1 MSDASWSPPLDVN
14 TRTITTLSVIRAR
27 PEHLQAIH
35 KIQLLAYPGRTD
47 FHESEDV
54 FRSKLEAY
62 PAGNFIALA
71 TYSVVT
77 DDDTSTWTQPEV
89 VHEEDLD
96 EEMKSADDDDGQG
109 HEISVVEIEIT
120 EATTPHDS
128 TTTTT
133 TSTTSASSNPSLL
146 DAHLTIVRAQTPDI
160 VEGSDDDEEHARSH
174 PHSSSHAPK
183 VRSSLAQGSTT
194 EQPSLSSTFT
204 HGQQGQVEDEQSDKE
219 EEAILFQWE
228 KPVGY
233 IFSHPYS
240 RETATL
246 HHVTTK
252 TDYQHDGHPSS
263 SSSSFAAAQSTASH
277 TKRVRLDKQHDDQDT
292 PSSSSESE
300 SDPFEHDLWM
310 EQYFVHDCAIDPTW
324 QGKGVASK
332 LWKALEESLIPA
344 KADAGI
350 GAGGGGGVT
359 SESNLVDTEEE
370 ESELSSEGESQQMQQ
385 QPHRKPR
392 RHRHRRGKQHAK
404 RRGAPNLKEI
414 LLVSVQG
421 TKPFW
426 QKTGGFE
433 VVRDHDLD
441 LSTYGNANE
450 AFLMRKAIHF

>member
-1 MSDASWSPPLDVN
+1 MSEASWSPPLDVN

-62 PAGNFIALA
+62 PAGNFVALA

-89 VHEEDLD
+89 VHEENRD
-96 EEMKSADDDDGQG
+96 EEMKSDEGQG
-109 HEISVVEIEIT
+109 HEISVVEIEVT
-120 EATTPHDS
+120 EATPHGS
-128 TTTTT
+128 TTSTT
-133 TSTTSASSNPSLL
+133 TSTTTSSTNPALL

-160 VEGSDDDEEHARSH
+160 VEASGDDEKHVRSH

-183 VRSSLAQGSTT
+183 VGSRLAQGSA
-194 EQPSLSSTFT
+194 EQSSSSTRD
-204 HGQQGQVEDEQSDKE
+204 QQGQVEDEQSEE
-219 EEAILFQWE
+219 EEAVLFQWE

-240 RETATL
+240 RETVTL
-246 HHVTTK
+246 HHVSSK
-252 TDYQHDGHPSS
+252 ADHQHGRQPPSS
-263 SSSSFAAAQSTASH
+263 SASAPSNVSH
-277 TKRVRLDKQHDDQDT
+277 TKRVRLDEHRDDQDT
-292 PSSSSESE
+292 PSSESESE
-300 SDPFEHDLWM
+300 SDPFEHDPWM
-310 EQYFVHDCAIDPTW
+310 EKYFVHDCAIDPAW

-344 KADAGI
+344 KEDAGTSA
-350 GAGGGGGVT
+350 AGGT
-359 SESNLVDTEEE
+359 SEGNLVDTEEE
-370 ESELSSEGESQQMQQ
+370 ESELSSEGEPSQKQESHSS
-385 QPHRKPR
+385 HRR
-392 RHRHRRGKQHAK
+392 RHRRGKQHSK
-404 RRGAPNLKEI
+404 GRSHYHRRGAPNLKEI

-433 VVRDHDLD
+433 VVQDHDMD
-441 LSTYGNANE
+441 LSVYGNANE
-450 AFLMRKAIHF
+450 AFLMRKAFHF

>member
-1 MSDASWSPPLDVN
+1 
-14 TRTITTLSVIRAR
+14 
-27 PEHLQAIH
+27 
-35 KIQLLAYPGRTD
+35 LLAYPGRTD

-89 VHEEDLD
+89 VHDEDLD
-96 EEMKSADDDDGQG
+96 EEMKSADDDDQG

-120 EATTPHDS
+120 EATPHGS

-133 TSTTSASSNPSLL
+133 TSTTSASSNPALL
-146 DAHLTIVRAQTPDI
+146 DAHLKIVRAQTPDI
-160 VEGSDDDEEHARSH
+160 VEGSNDEEKHARSR

-183 VRSSLAQGSTT
+183 VGSSLAQGSTV
-194 EQPSLSSTFT
+194 EQSSSSST
-204 HGQQGQVEDEQSDKE
+204 HGQQGQVEDEQSDE

-233 IFSHPYS
+233 IFSHPYN

-246 HHVTTK
+246 HHVSTK
-252 TDYQHDGHPSS
+252 ADHQHDGHSSFSPSS
-263 SSSSFAAAQSTASH
+263 SSAAAQSTDSYP
-277 TKRVRLDKQHDDQDT
+277 KRVRLDTAHNDQDT

-300 SDPFEHDLWM
+300 SDPFEHDPWM
-310 EQYFVHDCAIDPTW
+310 EQYFVHDCAIDPAW

-344 KADAGI
+344 KADAGTS
-350 GAGGGGGVT
+350 AGGGT
-359 SESNLVDTEEE
+359 SEGNLVDTEEE
-370 ESELSSEGESQQMQQ
+370 ESELSSEGEPQQTQQQ

-421 TKPFW
+421 TRPFW

-433 VVRDHDLD
+433 VVHDHDLD
-441 LSTYGNANE
+441 LSVYGNANE
-450 AFLMRKAIHF
+450 VFLMRKAFHF